1 MKAKLTARLLNTLE
15 VTGAEYEVH
24 DTTVPGLFVR
34 VTAKGAKSYVVT
46 WARGR
51 KKTLGRVGILTLT
64 QAQTEALQYLNE
76 ARQHGEPLAVSQGR
90 RSAAMPTLEHFLT
103 DTFEPWALV
112 HHKDGANG
120 CSAIRASYADLLH
133 LRLDELNPK
142 RIEKLRSDWLAAGL
156 KPSTVNRNVT
166 RLRGLLSRAV
176 EWGVLP
182 EHPLAKL
189 KQLRVDKRG
198 RVRYL
203 LPDEDRRLRAALDAR
218 EEKIRAERDNGNEWR
233 KARKKPL
240 LPDLRKVAYA
250 DHLKPLVLVSINT
263 GLRRGELFNL
273 RWPDVDLVQK
283 VLTVEG
289 DGAKSGQTRHIP
301 LNREALATLE
311 AWKKQS
317 RKTGYVFPGK
327 GGQRL
332 DNVNSAW
339 SALLKDAGIEA
350 FRWHDLRHT
359 FASRLAM
366 AGVPLNTI
374 RELMGHSDIQMTLR
388 YAHLAPDV
396 KAQAV
401 ELI

>member
-1 MKAKLTARLLNTLE
+1 MKTRITQRLINTLD
-15 VTGAEYEVH
+15 AESKAYRVH
-24 DTTVPGLFVR
+24 DTQLPGFFIR
-34 VTAKGAKSYVVT
+34 VLPSGHMSYMVT
-46 WARGR
+46 WARN
-51 KKTLGRVGILTLT
+51 KAATLGRVGVLTLD
-64 QAQTEALQYLNE
+64 QARTEAGRYLSDAHE
-76 ARQHGEPLAVSQGR
+76 HGEPLAVTQGR
-90 RSAAMPTLEHFLT
+90 RSAAMPTLERFLT

-120 CSAIRASYADLLH
+120 CSAIRASFADLLH
-133 LRLDELNPK
+133 LRLDELNAK
-142 RIEKLRSDWLAAGL
+142 RIEKLRSDWLASGL

-203 LPDEDRRLRAALDAR
+203 LPDEDQQLRSAMDSR
-218 EEKIRAERDNGNEWR
+218 EEKIRADRDNGNEWR
-233 KARKKPL
+233 KARKKLL
-240 LPDLRKVAYA
+240 LPDLRECEYA
-250 DHLKPLVLVSINT
+250 DHLKPMVLVAINT

-273 RWPDVDLVQK
+273 RWADVDLVQK

-289 DGAKSGQTRHIP
+289 AGAKSGQTRHIP
-301 LNREALATLE
+301 LNREALATLK
-311 AWKKQS
+311 AWKKQG

-339 SALLKDAGIEA
+339 AALLKDAGIEA